1 MFNPK
6 ELSVINNYFNVIFC
20 TSASCELES
29 GNGDHWII
37 IKIQNHSPELEET
50 DTMLH
55 SYSYEL
61 YRRNTDLDCLQLQA
75 EYESALDAVWS
86 IIDQDNHKNHGNDG
100 CDNKLLRIDKIRLD
114 DVIKEFA

>member
-37 IKIQNHSPELEET
+37 IMIQDQNSEHQET
-50 DTMLH
+50 DTTH
-55 SYSYEL
+55 STYSYEL
-61 YRRNTDLDCLQLQA
+61 YRRNTDKDCLQLQA
-75 EYESALDAVWS
+75 EYASALDAAWS
-86 IIDQDNHKNHGNDG
+86 IIDQDKHKHQDNDG
-100 CDNKLLRIDKIRLD
+100 FDNMLHRMDKTCLD
-114 DVIKEFA
+114 DIIKFA